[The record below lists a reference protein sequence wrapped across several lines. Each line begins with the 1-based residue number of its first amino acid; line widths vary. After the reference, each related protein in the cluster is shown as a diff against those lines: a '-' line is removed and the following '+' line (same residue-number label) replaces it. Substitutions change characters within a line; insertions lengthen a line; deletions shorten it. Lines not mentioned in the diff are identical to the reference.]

1 MDSYEVK
8 DKTSIS
14 EHLIL
19 LGFVIFSV
27 LCITGYGANYT
38 AELVNAG
45 DELQYTSIAD
55 VIAKN
60 ATVCFTSSILL
71 EIFYL
76 YPALVNI
83 NTTTGSVSLLVE
95 YVRNGT
101 YCDAAMVQSS
111 GFDAYSLRQKE
122 DNEIDICDDVRIV
135 NDEIILTVP
144 NVLFASSA
152 FAATSMGKEFISMIN
167 THIDNLM

>member
-1 MDSYEVK
+1 
-8 DKTSIS
+8 
-14 EHLIL
+14 
-19 LGFVIFSV
+19 
-27 LCITGYGANYT
+27 
-38 AELVNAG
+38 VNAG

-167 THIDNLM
+167 ILCVLYSKEKCENFTEHNKNNP